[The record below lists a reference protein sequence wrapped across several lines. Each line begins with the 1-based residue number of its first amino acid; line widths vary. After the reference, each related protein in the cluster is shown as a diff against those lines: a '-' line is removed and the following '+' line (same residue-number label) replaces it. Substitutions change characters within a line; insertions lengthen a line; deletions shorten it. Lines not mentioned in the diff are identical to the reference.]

1 MTKEQREHERI
12 QFIKTIEK
20 SWTWTKLT
28 RFERSRIS
36 ENLILCKLYGNKTA
50 DVHEILNRI
59 YKAFLDA
66 LEYNPTNWREPKQN
80 ELPLF

>member
-20 SWTWTKLT
+20 SWTWAKLT

-36 ENLILCKLYGNKTA
+36 ENLTFCKLYGNKTA
-50 DVHEILNRI
+50 DVHEILNGI
-59 YKAFLDA
+59 YKSFLDA
-66 LEYNPTNWREPKQN
+66 LEYNPTTWREPNPN
-80 ELPLF
+80 ELPQF